1 MNIHIKVTNGQS
13 VMPAIM
19 ENTYFSEDFE
29 NMYNKDNCK
38 SDDTSDI
45 IIKIK
50 IIPLK
55 MKCMKIIVSHGD
67 CVHKLPP
74 HSILL
79 GDHLY
84 IYIDTYLCTYIYI
97 YLMTCFFIYESINV
111 FLYTSK

>member
-1 MNIHIKVTNGQS
+1 MYSYIHMYICITYILYMHIYPCPSEPLQAGRS
-13 VMPAIM
+13 VMPVIL

-29 NMYNKDNCK
+29 TPYNKGDSA

-55 MKCMKIIVSHGD
+55 MKSMKILVSHGD
-67 CVHKLPP
+67 CVHTLPP

-79 GDHLY
+79 GED
-84 IYIDTYLCTYIYI
+84 LC
-97 YLMTCFFIYESINV
+97 ER
-111 FLYTSK
+111 

>member
-1 MNIHIKVTNGQS
+1 MYVNICIYIHMYINMSIRTTLQASRS
-13 VMPAIM
+13 VMPAIL

-29 NMYNKDNCK
+29 TAYNKDNSK

-55 MKCMKIIVSHGD
+55 MKCMKILVSHGD
-67 CVHKLPP
+67 CVHTLPP

-79 GDHLY
+79 GEDVC
-84 IYIDTYLCTYIYI
+84 IC
-97 YLMTCFFIYESINV
+97 
-111 FLYTSK
+111 